1 MNRFS
6 LLSLTQQVLTAKQ
19 PPYALF
25 RENDVNGRSTDYLP
39 GKSIPSADGFS
50 VESLT
55 DEQLADVV
63 RTNALGIPMTM
74 PLRFQL
80 DEQGAQEWLFPS
92 EPMVSVSGGNVLVR
106 RNVSKG
112 SVRGSIKER
121 WATDDYSVRIEGT
134 FITRDGSYPTT
145 EVAQLRAFC
154 EAGYVR
160 CLSPLLEI
168 FGITRLAI
176 QSWDMPFTSG
186 SANQN
191 FSITAYSDDI
201 YQLLLTA
208 DDIK

>member
-25 RENDVNGRSTDYLP
+25 RENDVNGRSTGYLP

-55 DEQLADVV
+55 DKQLADVV